1 MNVTD
6 VLSML
11 SSPEG
16 RTNPYPL
23 YAALHEI
30 GEAVEACPGEAVEEE
45 GLGEVLV
52 VGYDAINS
60 VLRDPGFRVSDA
72 SRFDETFPG
81 WRADPVFVQSA
92 DWILN
97 LNAPRHLRIRSLI
110 ARAFTPQ
117 RINGLAP
124 AITTIVDE
132 LLDVMADRGAD
143 GSAVEFMHDFAYR
156 LPVTVICE
164 LIGIPEA
171 DREGFRPLARDL
183 TGFFEVTDTQSMHA
197 INAAAAELLAYF
209 TGLAAARRADPR
221 DDLLSDLL
229 AVTDSDS
236 GKLTSAELLHN
247 LTLLLFAGFET
258 TKNLLG
264 NGLHIVLDDPPSGA
278 ALRDR
283 LVPPS
288 AFVEEVLRFDSPV
301 QLTERIGYDTNV
313 GGVPVTSGMM
323 VTTLLG
329 AGNRDPRRFADPDRF
344 DPMRPD
350 GGPLSFGAGA
360 HFCIG
365 AALARLEG
373 VVAFPRLLN
382 QFPKIATAGEPVRR
396 DRFVL
401 RGFDELPVTVV

>member
-1 MNVTD
+1 MDVTG
-6 VLSML
+6 VLTML

-16 RTNPYPL
+16 RANPYPL
-23 YAALHEI
+23 YAALHEV
-30 GEAVEACPGEAVEEE
+30 GEAVQVEAEA

-60 VLRDPGFRVSDA
+60 VLRDPGFRVSDV
-72 SRFDETFPG
+72 SRFGEPSPDR
-81 WRADPVFVQSA
+81 RADPVFTQGA

-97 LNAPRHLRIRSLI
+97 LNAPRHPRIRSLI
-110 ARAFTPQ
+110 ARAFTPR
-117 RINGLAP
+117 RITSLEP
-124 AITTIVDE
+124 AITTMTDE

-143 GSAVEFMHDFAYR
+143 GSAVELMHDFAYL
-156 LPVTVICE
+156 LPVAVICE

-183 TGFFEVTDTQSMHA
+183 AGVFEVEVTDAQSLHV
-197 INAAAAELLAYF
+197 INAAATELLAYF
-209 TGLAAARRADPR
+209 TGLAAQRRANPR

-229 AVTDSDS
+229 AVSGSDN

-247 LTLLLFAGFET
+247 LTLLLLAGFET
-258 TKNLLG
+258 TTNLLG
-264 NGLHIVLDDPPSGA
+264 NGLHIVLHDPPSGA
-278 ALRDR
+278 ALRNR

-301 QLTERIGYDTNV
+301 QLTNRIGYDTKV
-313 GGVPVTSGMM
+313 GGVPVSSGME

-350 GGPLSFGAGA
+350 SGPLSFGAGV

-373 VVAFPRLLN
+373 AVAFPRLLN
-382 QFPKIATAGEPVRR
+382 RFPKIATAAEPVRR
-396 DRFVL
+396 NRFVL
-401 RGFDELPVTVV
+401 RGFDELPVTVA